1 MIVNNPNTTLVNGV
15 LYFET
20 TPTLAN
26 GIIDISASPSLGAN
40 TAVKTKV
47 ELYADNVLLDTCTCH
62 DRILELS
69 IERTGQNN
77 KFFGFGIL
85 HKLNIKLLDLNRTLN
100 VSKGNTFKVYAG
112 YDTESMIKPY
122 PTFYVDDAVRD
133 EATSV
138 ITITAYDALYKANNI
153 TINDVN
159 QLFLHWE
166 EVEGVGLQE
175 VISYT
180 ALAFL
185 QAATNFLNINSIEMN
200 NVSPEASCFTAYY
213 SQGANFNGDESYK
226 LGLDALAEATQ
237 CVYYINNND
246 NLVFK
251 RLDKSGAAVIT
262 ITEANKIALTTGET
276 CKLTSIVNATELGD
290 NLAATTGEE
299 GKTQYLRNNPF
310 LELREDLS
318 SLLDAAIAA
327 VGGLEI
333 TPFYCNYIG
342 NFLVEPADKIDII
355 TTGNNKITT
364 FVLCDFINFNGTLI
378 EASEWTFEADEE
390 TAANPNNI
398 GEAIKQTYAKV
409 DKVEQRID
417 LVVSDTNNKIAELNL
432 TAEGINASVK
442 SVEEA
447 TKEQIQNTNEN
458 YEKLAKEVNLKM
470 TSEAVQIAIT
480 QELEKGTSKVATSTG
495 FTFDENGLTIEKA
508 DSEISTNIDENGLSV
523 FKNNDEVL
531 TADNTG
537 VKAKNLHATTYL
549 IVGKNTYFA
558 DYDERG
564 ESRAGAF
571 WTGK

>member
-1 MIVNNPNTTLVNGV
+1 MIVNNPNTRLVNGV
-15 LYFET
+15 LYFEN

-26 GIIDISASPSLGAN
+26 GVLDISASPALGAN
-40 TAVKTKV
+40 AAVKTKV
-47 ELYADNVLLDTCTCH
+47 ELYANNVLLDTCTCS
-62 DRILELS
+62 DRILELT
-69 IERTGQNN
+69 IERTGQNS

-112 YDTESMIKPY
+112 YDAESMIKPY
-122 PTFYVDDAVRD
+122 PTFYVDEVSRD

-138 ITITAYDALYKANNI
+138 ITITAYDASYKANNI
-153 TINDVN
+153 TIADVN
-159 QLFLHWE
+159 QLFLTS
-166 EVEGVGLQE
+166 GV
-175 VISYT
+175 VSYT
-180 ALAFL
+180 TLVFL
-185 QAATNFLNINSIEMN
+185 QAAITLLNINNIEMN
-200 NVSPEASCFTAYY
+200 NVSPEASCFTTYY
-213 SQGANFNGDESYK
+213 PTGANFNGDESYK
-226 LGLDALAEATQ
+226 LGLDAVAEATQ

-251 RLDKSGAAVIT
+251 RLDVSGAAVLT
-262 ITEANKIALTTGET
+262 ITEENIIALTTGET
-276 CKLTSIVNATELGD
+276 CKLTTIVNATELGD

-310 LELREDLS
+310 LELRDDLS

-355 TTGNNKITT
+355 TNGNNKITT

-390 TAANPNNI
+390 TEANPSNL
-398 GEAIKQTYAKV
+398 GEAIKQTYARV
-409 DKVEQRID
+409 NKVEQRID

-432 TAEGINASVK
+432 TAENINASVK

-495 FTFDENGLTIEKA
+495 FTFDENGLTIEKT

>member
-1 MIVNNPNTTLVNGV
+1 MIVNNPNTRLVNGV
-15 LYFET
+15 LYFDT

-26 GIIDISASPSLGAN
+26 GIVDISASPTLGAN

-62 DRILELS
+62 DRILELA

-85 HKLNIKLLDLNRTLN
+85 HKLTIKLLDLNRTLN
-100 VSKGNTFKVYAG
+100 VVKGNTFKVYAG
-112 YDTESMIKPY
+112 YDAANMIKPY
-122 PTFYVDDAVRD
+122 PTFYVDDVSRD

-138 ITITAYDALYKANNI
+138 ITITAYDALYEANNI

-159 QLFLHWE
+159 QLFLHFE
-166 EVEGVGLQE
+166 ETETGLQE
-175 VISYT
+175 VVSYT
-180 ALAFL
+180 TLAFL
-185 QAATNFLNINSIEMN
+185 QATTNVLKINSIEMN
-200 NVSPEASCFTAYY
+200 NISPEASCFITYY
-213 SQGANFNGDESYK
+213 PKGANFSGDESYK
-226 LGLDALAEATQ
+226 LGLDAVAEATQ

-251 RLDKSGAAVIT
+251 RLNKTGSAVIT

-276 CKLTSIVNATELGD
+276 CKLTTIVNATELGD

-318 SLLDAAIAA
+318 SLLDAAIDA

-355 TTGNNKITT
+355 TNGNNKITT
-364 FVLCDFINFNGTLI
+364 FVLCDYINFNGTLI

-390 TAANPNNI
+390 TEANPSNI
-398 GEAIKQTYAKV
+398 GDAIKKTYAKV
-409 DKVEQRID
+409 NKVNQRID
-417 LVVSDTNNKIAELNL
+417 LVVSDTDNKIAELNL
-432 TAEGINASVK
+432 TAEGINASVQ
-442 SVEEA
+442 SL
-447 TKEQIQNTNEN
+447 EQTTQEQLQNANEN
-458 YEKLAKEVNLKM
+458 YEKLVKEVSLKM
-470 TSEAVQIAIT
+470 TDEAVQIAISK
-480 QELEKGTSKVATSTG
+480 ELEKGTNKVATSTG

-531 TADNTG
+531 TADNAG

-549 IVGKNTYFA
+549 IVGQNTYFA
-558 DYDERG
+558 DYEEGG
-564 ESRAGAF
+564 ETRAGAF